1 MFYIIALVFGG
12 IWGSF
17 SNVCINRLPKDNN
30 VVTGRSYCPSCKNKI
45 SWFDNI
51 PIFSFLILR
60 GKCRSCKNKISFQYI
75 LVELIA
81 AFSFLVI
88 YYFYGFSFT
97 TLLFFILTICF
108 IIIFFIDL
116 KHYIIPNEITYPLM
130 ALGFI
135 KSFYPNINEELFP
148 NYINSFIGGV
158 LGYSIIWLL
167 IFFYKKFRN
176 KEGMG
181 LGDAKLLSV
190 IGFWFG
196 WIAIPFVLFFSS
208 LTALSISVPSLI
220 KKTKKMSTQIPFG
233 PYIIIGC
240 LAYIF
245 LLDHIKNFLI

>member
-88 YYFYGFSFT
+88 YYFYGLSFT

-108 IIIFFIDL
+108 FIFFFIDL
-116 KHYIIPNEITYPLM
+116 KHYIIPDGLTYPLM
-130 ALGFI
+130 LIGFL
-135 KSFYPNINEELFP
+135 KSFIPYLNLNLFP
-148 NYINSFIGGV
+148 NYINSLIGGIF
-158 LGYSIIWLL
+158 GYVIIWLI
-167 IFFYKKFRN
+167 IFFYKKV
-176 KEGMG
+176 
-181 LGDAKLLSV
+181 LLC
-190 IGFWFG
+190 
-196 WIAIPFVLFFSS
+196 ANL
-208 LTALSISVPSLI
+208 
-220 KKTKKMSTQIPFG
+220 
-233 PYIIIGC
+233 Y
-240 LAYIF
+240 
-245 LLDHIKNFLI
+245 